1 MCDVPSFD
9 AVGGR
14 GVTIVKKKK
23 KFVHLVL
30 YASLIFVRLEFICL
44 FLCMLLW
51 FYIFH
56 AL

>member
-14 GVTIVKKKK
+14 DVTIVKKKK
-23 KFVHLVL
+23 NFVHLVL